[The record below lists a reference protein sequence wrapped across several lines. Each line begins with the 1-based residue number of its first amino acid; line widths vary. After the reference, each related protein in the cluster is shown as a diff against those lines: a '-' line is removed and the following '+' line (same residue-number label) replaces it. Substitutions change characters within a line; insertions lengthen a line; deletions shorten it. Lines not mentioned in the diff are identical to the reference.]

1 MLMQL
6 QRVFEICARECALE
20 QHGETVDHFYLTA
33 IMQVISGGSL
43 HDVDDD
49 IRVYGE
55 LVD

>member
-1 MLMQL
+1 MQL

-20 QHGETVDHFYLTA
+20 QHRETVDHFYLTA